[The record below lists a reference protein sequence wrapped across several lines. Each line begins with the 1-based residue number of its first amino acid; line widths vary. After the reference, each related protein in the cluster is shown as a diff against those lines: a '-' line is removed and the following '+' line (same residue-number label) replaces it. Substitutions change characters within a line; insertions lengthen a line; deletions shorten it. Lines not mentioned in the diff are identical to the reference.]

1 MKDKLLMILGGIALI
16 AVVIG
21 ISWTSLVAGRP
32 MAKYGEETRRQVYQ
46 ESVTA
51 TTACRAEISRLYREW
66 SKPSTTPT
74 YRKAIENMAIEESDR
89 TRCEN
94 LSPAVET
101 WLVEI
106 SPY

>member
-1 MKDKLLMILGGIALI
+1 MKHILIALGAVALI
-16 AVVIG
+16 AVIIG
-21 ISWTSLVAGRP
+21 LSWTSLVAGRP

-66 SKPSTTPT
+66 SDPATTPT
-74 YRKAIENMAIEESDR
+74 YRKALENLAIEESDR
-89 TRCEN
+89 TRCED
-94 LSPAVET
+94 LSPTVET
-101 WLVEI
+101 WLIEI